1 MLDLTTIVKLATS
14 LQLYPNLLSST
25 LALPIPLL
33 NRSMWLGVSSRW
45 NLFHHRY
52 LNIAGRVKV
61 IAPSLD

>member
-33 NRSMWLGVSSRW
+33 NRSMWLGVSYRW
-45 NLFHHRY
+45 NLFHYRY